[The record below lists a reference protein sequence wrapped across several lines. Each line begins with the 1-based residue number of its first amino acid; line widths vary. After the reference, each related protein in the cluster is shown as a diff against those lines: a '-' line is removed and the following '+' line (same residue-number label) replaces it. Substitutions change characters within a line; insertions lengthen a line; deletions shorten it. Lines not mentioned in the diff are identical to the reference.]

1 MPPLWPCLSAGGVSP
16 SCHCSAAGRPAWRR
30 GRGLP
35 VVGLVLLPLFLA
47 VALGAPAAPAT
58 YAQEAPAPAASA
70 ATAESQATSAGA
82 PSENGRRT
90 APPAVETAPGW
101 GWVVDVLWSVLDGL
115 LGAYW
120 ERVTEELRRE
130 LGRFW
135 ELGLWEYATRL
146 GTRLVWAFLW
156 VVIKFWDTAFTRLC
170 CADWKVLQYTAPQLT
185 YANPAVQSLY
195 GTLRNAANL
204 AVAALVLAGGIG
216 VIVRRHL
223 GEPLPGAT
231 EVLPRIIV
239 AVLLANTA
247 LVWGRWL
254 IDLNNALCQAVEVG
268 APFPRW
274 GEQAL
279 LDRLAM
285 EAIAYVVYLVMGV
298 LLLFQNLCRLAVID
312 LLLAVSPLAL
322 LCWALPLTEGWARL
336 WAATFG
342 RAVFTQFVQ
351 VVLLKLGAGV
361 AGAWAVGLDEGTRGL
376 GGALLWIALL
386 WVTFRVPALLRAGT
400 DVRLGLVGALA
411 VRAATRGLR

>member
-1 MPPLWPCLSAGGVSP
+1 MPPLRSCP
-16 SCHCSAAGRPAWRR
+16 SVGRAPPSRRRSAAGLPAWRR
-30 GRGLP
+30 GRALP
-35 VVGLVLLPLFLA
+35 VAGLALLALLLA
-47 VALGAPAAPAT
+47 VALAAPAAPTA

-70 ATAESQATSAGA
+70 APAESPATPTGA

-90 APPAVETAPGW
+90 APPTVETAPGW
-101 GWVVDVLWSVLDGL
+101 GWLVDVLWSVVDAA

-120 ERVTEELRRE
+120 ARVSEELRRE

-156 VVIKFWDTAFTRLC
+156 VVITFWDAAFTRLC

-185 YANPAVQSLY
+185 YASPAVQSLY
-195 GTLRNAANL
+195 GTLRGAANL
-204 AVAALVLAGGIG
+204 AVATVVLAGGIG

-223 GEPLPGAT
+223 GDPLPGAT
-231 EVLPRIIV
+231 ELLPRIIV

-247 LVWGRWL
+247 LVWGGWL
-254 IDLNNALCQAVEVG
+254 IDLNNALCRAVEVG
-268 APFPRW
+268 TPFPRW

-285 EAIAYVVYLVMGV
+285 EAVAYVVSLAMGV

-336 WAATFG
+336 WTATFG

-411 VRAATRGLR
+411 VRGATRRLR